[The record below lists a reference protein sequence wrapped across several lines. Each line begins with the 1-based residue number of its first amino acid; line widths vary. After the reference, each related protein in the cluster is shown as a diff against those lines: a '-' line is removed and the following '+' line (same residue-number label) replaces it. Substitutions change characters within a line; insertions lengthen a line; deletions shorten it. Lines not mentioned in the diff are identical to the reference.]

1 MMVSRRRVVI
11 LQTGPL
17 PIPTVTRA
25 SAILLC
31 LHLSWTITGM
41 LSVMAMRR
49 SIAMGRH
56 RHPAI
61 KVERSGAVGRMG
73 AIYIRDPDSNL
84 IEISNYV

>member
-1 MMVSRRRVVI
+1 
-11 LQTGPL
+11 
-17 PIPTVTRA
+17 
-25 SAILLC
+25 
-31 LHLSWTITGM
+31 
-41 LSVMAMRR
+41 
-49 SIAMGRH
+49 MGRH